1 MKYTK
6 SAFLD
11 TVDFIKKIVYSSD
24 LIIQISYICYI
35 VYRLVQQIG
44 ILVTNIILLC
54 VSFVYLIYHLVTTRE
69 FYTPEQNENKK
80 SVKLIV
86 KIIKRLVN
94 IVVIGISIY
103 QLTIRTEISNLDI
116 LLTLMLVLGFMV
128 AVLGDIIVKIINSKI
143 SLILNALKYDLSIM
157 REEHP
162 LVASKPIN
170 LIDEKIGLSV
180 DSNMIKEI
188 KDANH
193 RQEMKNRRKKAFLKK
208 NSK

>member
-1 MKYTK
+1 
-6 SAFLD
+6 
-11 TVDFIKKIVYSSD
+11 
-24 LIIQISYICYI
+24 
-35 VYRLVQQIG
+35 
-44 ILVTNIILLC
+44 
-54 VSFVYLIYHLVTTRE
+54 
-69 FYTPEQNENKK
+69 
-80 SVKLIV
+80 
-86 KIIKRLVN
+86 
-94 IVVIGISIY
+94 
-103 QLTIRTEISNLDI
+103 
-116 LLTLMLVLGFMV
+116 
-128 AVLGDIIVKIINSKI
+128 
-143 SLILNALKYDLSIM
+143 M

>member
-1 MKYTK
+1 MPPEYT
-6 SAFLD
+6 S
-11 TVDFIKKIVYSSD
+11 
-24 LIIQISYICYI
+24 
-35 VYRLVQQIG
+35 
-44 ILVTNIILLC
+44 
-54 VSFVYLIYHLVTTRE
+54 
-69 FYTPEQNENKK
+69 
-80 SVKLIV
+80 
-86 KIIKRLVN
+86 
-94 IVVIGISIY
+94 
-103 QLTIRTEISNLDI
+103 
-116 LLTLMLVLGFMV
+116 
-128 AVLGDIIVKIINSKI
+128 SKI